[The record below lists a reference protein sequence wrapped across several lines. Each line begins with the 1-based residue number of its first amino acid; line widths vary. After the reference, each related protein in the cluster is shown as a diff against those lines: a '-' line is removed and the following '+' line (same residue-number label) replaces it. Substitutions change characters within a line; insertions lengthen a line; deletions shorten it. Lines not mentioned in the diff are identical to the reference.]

1 MYNCT
6 LNEVTWLAM
15 IMRDLHIAEAE
26 ITMSVTD
33 DPRTTVDH
41 FLEPASLPAMP
52 TPTASGGAPAT
63 TGSGSD

>member
-1 MYNCT
+1 
-6 LNEVTWLAM
+6 M

-33 DPRTTVDH
+33 DPRTTVDR

-63 TGSGSD
+63 TGSDSD

>member
-26 ITMSVTD
+26 ITMSGTEGH
-33 DPRTTVDH
+33 RTIEDR
-41 FLEPASLPAMP
+41 FLAPASIPATS
-52 TPTASGGAPAT
+52 TPTESGGVPAT
-63 TGSGSD
+63 TGSDSD